1 MRRIVTWV
9 SWLIMAPLFAA
20 SVVFALNNKAPVALN
35 LWPFGLVVE
44 LPIYL
49 AMFFVLGVG
58 VLIGGIVAWMGQSR
72 VRSNLRV
79 QAYDGEVARR
89 ELKAEREKLDA
100 LARELNAAKSA
111 SLKPASSTPASTSS
125 SPVPALGAQ
134 ETLPPPQSVN

>member
-1 MRRIVTWV
+1 MRRIITWAT
-9 SWLIMAPLFAA
+9 WLFMAPLFAA

-58 VLIGGIVAWMGQSR
+58 VLIGGLVAWLGQSR
-72 VRSNLRV
+72 VRSTLRTA
-79 QAYDGEVARR
+79 AYDGEVARR

-111 SLKPASSTPASTSS
+111 PATTSS
-125 SPVPALGAQ
+125 SPVPVAGAI
-134 ETLPPPQSVN
+134 ETLPPPQNLN

>member
-9 SWLIMAPLFAA
+9 SWLIMAPLLAA
-20 SVVFALNNKAPVALN
+20 SLVFALNNKAPVALN

-58 VLIGGIVAWMGQSR
+58 VLIGGVVAWMGQSR
-72 VRSNLRV
+72 VRSTLRA
-79 QAYDGEVARR
+79 QAYEGEVARR

-100 LARELNAAKSA
+100 ATCELNAAKSA
-111 SLKPASSTPASTSS
+111 PLQSTSS